1 MTLASMRKRL
11 LPDGPALDIHVHP
24 LNCFGSYGV
33 SSATSD
39 AEQLIATARRS
50 GVTRMCVF
58 SLYETTPYKP
68 TSEQCR
74 LANDYVLRM
83 RDAEPDAILPFCYVT
98 PAFPDEAVAEI
109 ERCVGGQDM
118 AGVKLWVARRV
129 TDPGLDPIMESAIA
143 LDVPVLQH
151 AWLKT
156 TGNLPG
162 ESTPF
167 DVADLALRHPRARII
182 MAHLNGVGYR
192 GIEAVVDVPNVVVDT
207 SGGDPESGMVEMAV
221 QRLGADRV
229 VYGSDAPIRHFGVT
243 MNKVLGADIPDTA
256 KRAILWDNALRVLKL
271 DGRPGTRPG
280 DREIEGQEPGSDS

>member
-1 MTLASMRKRL
+1 MTLASLRKRL

-24 LNCFGSYGV
+24 LNCFGAYPV
-33 SSATSD
+33 SSARAD
-39 AEQLIATARRS
+39 AERLIATARRS

-58 SLYETTPYKP
+58 SLYESTPYEP
-68 TSEQCR
+68 TPEQCR

-83 RDAEPDAILPFCYVT
+83 RDAEPEAILPFCYVT
-98 PAFPDEAVAEI
+98 PAFPDEAVTEI
-109 ERCVGGQDM
+109 ERCVGGHGM
-118 AGVKLWVARRV
+118 AGVKLWVARKA
-129 TDPGLDPIMESAIA
+129 TDPGLDPIMEAA
-143 LDVPVLQH
+143 VEQDVPVLQH

-167 DVADLALRHPRARII
+167 DVADLARRHPRARII

-207 SGGDPESGMVEMAV
+207 SGGDPESSMVETAV
-221 QRLGADRV
+221 RRLGAHRV

-243 MNKVLGADIPDTA
+243 MNKVLGADIPDSD
-256 KRAILWDNALRVLKL
+256 KRAVLWDNALRILKL
-271 DGRPGTRPG
+271 DGESGE
-280 DREIEGQEPGSDS
+280 RE

>member
-1 MTLASMRKRL
+1 MTLASLRQKL
-11 LPDGPALDIHVHP
+11 LPDGPVLDIHVHP
-24 LNCFGSYGV
+24 LNCFGAYGV
-33 SSATSD
+33 SSPVED
-39 AEQLIATARRS
+39 AERLIATAGRS

-58 SLYETTPYKP
+58 SLHETTPYEP
-68 TSEQCR
+68 TVEQCR

-83 RDAEPDAILPFCYVT
+83 RDAQPDAILPFCYVT

-109 ERCVGGQDM
+109 ERCVGGQAM
-118 AGVKLWVARRV
+118 GGVKLWVARRA
-129 TDPGLDPIMESAIA
+129 TDPGLDPIMVAAVS

-167 DVADLALRHPRARII
+167 DVADLARRHPRSRII

-192 GIEAVVDVPNVVVDT
+192 GIEAIADVPNVVVDT
-207 SGGDPESGMVEMAV
+207 SGGDPESGMVEAAV
-221 QRLGADRV
+221 SRLGAHRV

-243 MNKVLGADIPDTA
+243 MNKVLGADIADA
-256 KRAILWDNALRVLKL
+256 DKRAILWDNALRILNL
-271 DGRPGTRPG
+271 RGETG
-280 DREIEGQEPGSDS
+280 DLS